1 MKHAGAPNRIGG
13 GKSLYIRILQ
23 ALGISILAFALSL
36 VLMSPFSF
44 SATALLAAPDQNDF
58 TINDFYNMAADGRA
72 VRTLDP
78 DVVIVDITECDRLG
92 TAQVLDFIRECS
104 PRAVGVDIVFRAPSE
119 NDSLLLAALKDMPQA
134 VLAETVRPAG
144 TEKDVRFEYDEV
156 SFFRDSLPD
165 YQGGVVNLP
174 TTAESSPVRE
184 FAPEYLLADDRI
196 AQSFASAVARQASP
210 ERWADL
216 ARREKRH
223 EVINY
228 VSRSYLIYTPEE
240 MVANADELAGKV
252 VLVGAMREVADM
264 HPTPVKR
271 RMSGVEIHARAVSTI
286 LNGNYYYQLP
296 DGANW
301 AIAFLLA
308 FAVIFCSLTL
318 PPAGKGLLLRIF
330 QISLLYAIIRVGYT
344 FFVDHSVIVNFSYSL
359 LMVTFGLFAADIW
372 LGLTAFGGWLIS
384 IFRRSGR
391 RQTQENTPR
400 PTNETLSQI

>member
-1 MKHAGAPNRIGG
+1 MKHAGASACNRR
-13 GKSLYIRILQ
+13 GKTLIFNVLQ
-23 ALGISILAFALSL
+23 AFGITVLAFALSL

-104 PRAVGVDIVFRAPSE
+104 PRAVGIDIVFRAPSAD
-119 NDSLLLAALKDMPQA
+119 DSLLLATLRSMPQA

-144 TEKDVRFEYDEV
+144 TEKDVRFERDEV
-156 SFFRDSLPD
+156 SFFRDSLPA

-174 TTAESSPVRE
+174 TATNSSPVRE
-184 FAPEYLLADDRI
+184 FAPEFLLADDRI
-196 AQSFASAVARQASP
+196 AQSFASAVARQADP

-216 ARREKRH
+216 VRRENRH

-240 MVANADELAGKV
+240 MVVNADELYGKV

-271 RMSGVEIHARAVSTI
+271 RMSGVEIHARAISTI
-286 LNGNYYYQLP
+286 LNQSYYTQLP
-296 DGANW
+296 DPANW
-301 AIAFLLA
+301 AIAFVLA
-308 FAVIFCSLTL
+308 FTVIFCSLML
-318 PPAGKGLLLRIF
+318 PVAGKGLLLRLL
-330 QISLLYAIIRVGYT
+330 QIGLLYAIIRAGYT
-344 FFVDHSVIVNFSYSL
+344 FFVDHSVIINFSYSL

-372 LGLTAFGGWLIS
+372 LGLRALGRWLLSLFRARRNTLIS
-384 IFRRSGR
+384 
-391 RQTQENTPR
+391 ENTLPIK
-400 PTNETLSQI
+400 ETHP

>member
-1 MKHAGAPNRIGG
+1 MEHADGPRRNTRGNRLII
-13 GKSLYIRILQ
+13 KALQ
-23 ALGISILAFALSL
+23 ALGITVLAFALSL

-44 SATALLAAPDQNDF
+44 SATALLAAPEQNDF

-78 DVVIVDITECDRLG
+78 DVVIVDISECDRLG

-119 NDSLLLAALKDMPQA
+119 NDSLLLATLRGMPQA

-174 TTAESSPVRE
+174 TATNSSPVRE
-184 FAPEYLLADDRI
+184 FAPEFLLADDRI

-210 ERWADL
+210 EKWADL
-216 ARREKRH
+216 VRRGERH
-223 EVINY
+223 EVINF
-228 VSRSYLIYTPEE
+228 VSRSYLVYTPEE
-240 MVANADELAGKV
+240 MVANADELYGKV

-271 RMSGVEIHARAVSTI
+271 RMSGVEIHARAISTI
-286 LNGNYYYQLP
+286 LNQSYYYQLP
-296 DGANW
+296 DPANW

-308 FAVIFCSLTL
+308 FLVIYCSLLL
-318 PPAGKGLLLRIF
+318 PVAGKGILLRIF

-344 FFVDHSVIVNFSYSL
+344 FFVDHSVIMNFSYSL

-372 LGLTAFGGWLIS
+372 LGLAALGGWIIS
-384 IFRRSGR
+384 FFRKKENIPHI
-391 RQTQENTPR
+391 ENTR
-400 PTNETLSQI
+400 PTNETLPQI